1 MGSNKISSLILFAL
15 VIQYSMENLHMNCVE
30 DIIFD
35 INLNLMDIEYQFVE
49 LCNFH
54 NKMKFGCQHTNG
66 EIVFTEVYLMSDPL
80 CVLPIQI
87 FISDIDNGET
97 IYSH

>member
-15 VIQYSMENLHMNCVE
+15 VIQYPMENLHMNCVE

-54 NKMKFGCQHTNG
+54 NRMKFGCQHTKCMCK
-66 EIVFTEVYLMSDPL
+66 IVILIHRG
-80 CVLPIQI
+80 VL
-87 FISDIDNGET
+87 NV
-97 IYSH
+97 